1 MERDNSKERLI
12 MVELTA
18 IFDTAEMIENW
29 SEPLEKLE
37 LMAIS
42 GDINPLPDWLA
53 VEIIW
58 MKVQFEQQLCHS
70 GLPAQQKDAIEESL
84 AALKKL
90 ACWQLVVDFDQHFP
104 LLDCQYLHEQGI
116 KIEISSLSQFLAH
129 PNSKKISPHRL
140 FNANRYKN
148 IEKLDLH
155 PHHPLVHFFR
165 HSSGYRDKSP
175 SPNYL
180 FDCNWYRKNYLQDQP
195 FKNPLLHYLAHFH
208 EENIQPIE
216 HFSNEHVRQSQSL
229 PADIDPLA
237 YYLTQLQRQGVE
249 FRRHGF
255 SPCPYFD
262 RAFYLANY
270 QDIKIANETDGL
282 DPFHHFSVTGNKEG
296 RKGHPWLRQNM
307 ASPSMVEQFSANRK
321 LAVLILGMHRSGTS
335 AVTRMT
341 NLLGL
346 DVTTDLMPPTPANPT
361 GYWESVELR
370 ELHDEILSALGSS
383 WDDILPINADIF
395 QTPEIDRYKFL
406 LTDYIVRTFSG
417 SQRFVIK
424 DPRMCNLMP
433 LWLGALEGLNVELR
447 VIMPYR
453 HPLEVAKSLQNRE
466 GFTLEK
472 SFLLWLRHILNAER
486 HTRGIKRCFVSYSQ
500 ALTNPEKVIQTI
512 TGQCEID
519 APNIQESEKQ
529 VKGFLDGQHYHQRIT
544 DTDLSEA
551 DFPGW
556 VSQVFEILDK
566 WSAHKDDGQQLQ
578 GQFNRISDEMA
589 RADSLYGSIIRDK
602 NNDLKQVSFMQQQT
616 EKQGR
621 QLTAQIN
628 KLFEQE
634 EIQQIIR
641 KTA

>member
-1 MERDNSKERLI
+1 MINEYLPKLFSE
-12 MVELTA
+12 
-18 IFDTAEMIENW
+18 AESIKNW
-29 SEPLEKLE
+29 SDVLEILRVLSKTGR
-37 LMAIS
+37 MDQI
-42 GDINPLPDWLA
+42 PDWLA
-53 VEIIW
+53 VEMVW
-58 MKVQFEQQLCHS
+58 MSVQFEQLRYFNQPS
-70 GLPAQQKDAIEESL
+70 DNKAIDEAIISL
-84 AALKKL
+84 KTMD
-90 ACWQLVVDFDQHFP
+90 CWKQIIAFDQHFP
-104 LLDCQYLHEQGI
+104 LLDQQYLHEQGI
-116 KIEISSLSQFLAH
+116 DIEINTLSQFLGYSG
-129 PNSKKISPHRL
+129 SKAISPHRL
-140 FNANRYKN
+140 FNINRYIT
-148 IEKLDLH
+148 IEKLNLNH
-155 PHHPLVHFFR
+155 QYHPLVHFFR
-165 HSSGYRDKSP
+165 YSSGLRDKSS
-175 SPNYL
+175 SPNHL
-180 FDCNWYRKNYLQDQP
+180 FNCDWYRENYLQGQP
-195 FKNPLLHYLAHFH
+195 FKNPLLHYLDHFH
-208 EENIQPIE
+208 EPGIQPIQC
-216 HFSNEHVRQSQSL
+216 FNNDYVRKTQQLS
-229 PADIDPLA
+229 ADTDPLA
-237 YYLTQLQRQGVE
+237 YYIKQVQIQGVY
-249 FRRHGF
+249 FRQNGF

-262 RAFYLANY
+262 RAFYLASY
-270 QDIKIANETDGL
+270 PDIKIATENNGL
-282 DPFHHFSVTGNKEG
+282 DPFGHFCTAGIKEH

-307 ASPSMVEQFSANRK
+307 ATPSMVEKFSANRR

-512 TGQCEID
+512 SGQCEID
-519 APNIQESEKQ
+519 VPNILESEKQ

-551 DFPGW
+551 DFPSW

-566 WSAHKDDGQQLQ
+566 WSAHKDDGQRLQ

-589 RADSLYGSIIRDK
+589 RADSLYGNIIRDK
-602 NNDLKQVSFMQQQT
+602 NNDLKQVSFMQRQT

>member
-1 MERDNSKERLI
+1 MIDEYLPKLFSE
-12 MVELTA
+12 
-18 IFDTAEMIENW
+18 AESAKSW
-29 SEPLEKLE
+29 SVPLEILCALSKTGR
-37 LMAIS
+37 M
-42 GDINPLPDWLA
+42 DPLPDWLA
-53 VEIIW
+53 VEMIW
-58 MKVQFEQQLCHS
+58 MSVQFEQLLHPNQSVEH
-70 GLPAQQKDAIEESL
+70 DAIGEATTL
-84 AALKKL
+84 LKSMD
-90 ACWQLVVDFDQHFP
+90 CWQQVVAFDEQFP
-104 LLDCQYLHEQGI
+104 LLDQAYLHEQGI
-116 KIEISSLSQFLAH
+116 NTEITRLSQFLAH
-129 PNSKKISPHRL
+129 PKSKEISPHQL
-140 FNANRYKN
+140 FNNIRYKN
-148 IEKLDLH
+148 FEKFNQLPSL
-155 PHHPLVHFFR
+155 HPLVGFFR
-165 HSSGYRDKSP
+165 YSNGYREKSP
-175 SPNYL
+175 IPNDY
-180 FDCNWYRKNYLQDQP
+180 FDCDWYRKNYLQNQH
-195 FKNPLLHYLAHFH
+195 FKNPLLHYLAHYN
-208 EENIQPIE
+208 EPDIQPSR
-216 HFSNEHVRQSQSL
+216 HFYNNYVRQNQKL
-229 PADIDPLA
+229 PADADPLV
-237 YYLTQLQRQGVE
+237 YYLKQIQNKGAAF
-249 FRRHGF
+249 FRDGF

-262 RAFYLANY
+262 RAFYLASNR
-270 QDIKIANETDGL
+270 DIKLATESGKSE
-282 DPFHHFSVTGNKEG
+282 PFHHFSVHGIKEG

-512 TGQCEID
+512 SGQCEID

-589 RADSLYGSIIRDK
+589 RADSLYGNIIRDK